1 MITMTITQ
9 NKIEQIISEQLKFSA
24 SKQVNWQQQ
33 TLGDLG
39 ADSLDLVELVI
50 KLEDAFKR
58 EIDDQA
64 ISLNSKLVDIQTC
77 LSL

>member
-1 MITMTITQ
+1 MAITQ
-9 NKIEQIISEQLKFSA
+9 NKIEQIISEQLKFSVD
-24 SKQVNWQQQ
+24 KEINWAQQN
-33 TLGDLG
+33 LGDLG

-64 ISLNSKLVDIQTC
+64 ISLNSKLVDIQTY